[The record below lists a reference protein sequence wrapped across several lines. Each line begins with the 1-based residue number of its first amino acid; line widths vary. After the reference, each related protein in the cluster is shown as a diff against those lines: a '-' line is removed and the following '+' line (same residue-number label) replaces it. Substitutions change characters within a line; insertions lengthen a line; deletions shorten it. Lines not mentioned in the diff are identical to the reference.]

1 MHRASLLL
9 ICLLGLSPLASAGV
23 YMCTDPETGKKT
35 FTDKAC
41 ATKGTG
47 EKIKVQ
53 PKNFG
58 GSGHRTANET
68 KTWTS
73 DRDQSKVGRDNFT
86 GHAGQVENARTVNP
100 VSGESEK

>member
-1 MHRASLLL
+1 
-9 ICLLGLSPLASAGV
+9 
-23 YMCTDPETGKKT
+23 MCTDPETGEKT

-41 ATKGTG
+41 PTKGTG

-58 GSGHRTANET
+58 GSGHPTAIET

-73 DRDQSKVGRDNFT
+73 DRDQSRAGRDNFT
-86 GHAGQVENARTVNP
+86 GHAGQVEKARSVNP
-100 VSGESEK
+100 APDESEE